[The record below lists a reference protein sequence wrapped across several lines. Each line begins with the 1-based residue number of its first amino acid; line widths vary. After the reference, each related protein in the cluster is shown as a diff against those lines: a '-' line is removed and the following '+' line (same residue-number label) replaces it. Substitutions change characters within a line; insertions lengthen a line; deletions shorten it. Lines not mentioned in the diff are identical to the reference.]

1 MRTIYTSCLMT
12 IAALAV
18 ATSCGKSDTPT
29 AASGPVDVR
38 LVVSSGNNTRVGS
51 DETDNAI
58 RQLRVYAFNADGEK
72 VGYAEADNLQG
83 QNYIPITLSEDG
95 AINFYVIANDNFGPR
110 PTVGTTSVTDWTSLS
125 KTDLESLKFDLSGFT
140 GWSTTG
146 DFVSPMSNNRYDE
159 FGNDLKND
167 SGTAAYEN
175 DYDYGTAVKVTK
187 PETGTLVIP
196 VTVQHVLGRL
206 RLMLNKDRDADNG
219 LTITVTRATVYHS
232 PNVAHLYTVQGLHNN
247 ATNITYRDT
256 PVTEEI
262 ISADSPVS
270 LDPQPEDGS
279 YTTIARTYL
288 APNQYGSSDPD
299 TYTAQKTDGT
309 TSSKGLNEAYCL
321 KLTVEFTYTTTGT
334 SEKKN
339 YTKNYTVYLPRVPRN
354 TSIDVQGTFKGTVVD
369 INPTFNIMVNAWVER
384 PIKIPAFE

>member
-1 MRTIYTSCLMT
+1 MT

-18 ATSCGKSDTPT
+18 ATSCGKSDTPA

-51 DETDNAI
+51 DATDNDI
-58 RQLRVYAFNADGEK
+58 RQLRVYAFNAKGEK
-72 VGYAEADNLQG
+72 VGYAEADNLRG
-83 QNYIPITLSEDG
+83 QNYIPITLSEGGD
-95 AINFYVIANDNFGPR
+95 INFYVIANDNFGPK

-125 KTDLESLKFDLSGFT
+125 KADLESLKFDLSGFT

-146 DFVSPMSNNRYDE
+146 DFVSPMTNCRYDE
-159 FGNDLKND
+159 FGTEFTDK
-167 SGTAAYEN
+167 YEN
-175 DYDYGTAVKVTK
+175 DYATKVTIQR
-187 PETGTLVIP
+187 PTTGSLVIP
-196 VTVQHVLGRL
+196 VTVQHALGRL

-270 LDPQPEDGS
+270 LNTQPENGS

-288 APNQYGSSDPD
+288 APNQYG
-299 TYTAQKTDGT
+299 TYDKTGGKFTTEDGSET
-309 TSSKGLNEAYCL
+309 IVGKDKAYRL
-321 KLTVEFTYTTTGT
+321 ELTVEFAYPTGT
-334 SEKKN
+334 PE
-339 YTKNYTVYLPRVPRN
+339 TKNYTVYLPRVPRN

-369 INPTFNIMVNAWVER
+369 IKPTFNIMVNAWVER
-384 PIKIPAFE
+384 PIEIPAFE

>member
-1 MRTIYTSCLMT
+1 MT

-51 DETDNAI
+51 DAKDNDI
-58 RQLRVYAFNADGEK
+58 RQLRVYAFNADGKK
-72 VGYAEADNLQG
+72 VGYAEADNLKG
-83 QNYIPITLSEDG
+83 QNYIPITLSEGGD
-95 AINFYVIANDNFGPR
+95 INFYVIANDNFGPK

-159 FGNDLKND
+159 FGNELKND
-167 SGTAAYEN
+167 SGTAAYKN
-175 DYDYGTAVKVTK
+175 DYGTAVNVTK
-187 PETGTLVIP
+187 PTVIP

-206 RLMLNKDRDADNG
+206 RLMLNKESDDV
-219 LTITVTRATVYHS
+219 TITLKRAAVYNR
-232 PNVAHLYTVQGLHNN
+232 PDYFLLYNSG
-247 ATNITYRDT
+247 
-256 PVTEEI
+256 
-262 ISADSPVS
+262 SAGIEYEKNESLVDEFVVS
-270 LDPQPEDGS
+270 DIPLE
-279 YTTIARTYL
+279 TTQKEVARTYL
-288 APNQYGSSDPD
+288 APNQYG
-299 TYTAQKTDGT
+299 TYDKTGGKFT
-309 TSSKGLNEAYCL
+309 TEGGDETEVGKDKAYRL
-321 KLTVEFTYTTTGT
+321 ELEVEFAYSTGK
-334 SEKKN
+334 E
-339 YTKNYTVYLPRVPRN
+339 TKNYTVYLPRVPRN

-384 PIKIPAFE
+384 PIDIPAFE

>member
-1 MRTIYTSCLMT
+1 MT
-12 IAALAV
+12 IAALAL

-51 DETDNAI
+51 DKTDNDI
-58 RQLRVYAFNADGEK
+58 RQLRVYAFKGDTT
-72 VGYAEADNLQG
+72 VGYAEADNLKG
-83 QNYIPITLSEDG
+83 QNYIPITLSEGGDN
-95 AINFYVIANDNFGPR
+95 INFYVIANDNFGPK
-110 PTVGTTSVTDWTSLS
+110 PTIGTKPVTDWTSLS
-125 KTDLESLKFDLSGFT
+125 KTDLESLKFDLSGFS
-140 GWSTTG
+140 GWSTTD

-159 FGNDLKND
+159 FGNPLEND
-167 SGTAAYEN
+167 TGKAYEN
-175 DYDYGTAVKVTK
+175 DYGTAVNVTK
-187 PETGTLVIP
+187 QTTGTLVIP

-219 LTITVTRATVYHS
+219 LTITVTRAAVYHS

-270 LDPQPEDGS
+270 LDTQPEDGS

-288 APNQYGSSDPD
+288 APNQYG
-299 TYTAQKTDGT
+299 TYDKTGGKFT
-309 TSSKGLNEAYCL
+309 TENGNETEAGKDKAYRL
-321 KLTVEFTYTTTGT
+321 ELEVKFAYSTGT
-334 SEKKN
+334 SETKK
-339 YTKNYTVYLPRVPRN
+339 YTVYLPRVPRN

-369 INPTFNIMVNAWVER
+369 IKPTFNIMVNAWVER
-384 PIKIPAFE
+384 TIEIPAFE